1 MMPATV
7 VRSPCIGICLV
18 NDRQICT
25 GCHRTL
31 DEIGRWSI
39 ATSDEKRSILNSV
52 QSRRFAA
59 LADRRT
65 DEEPD

>member
-1 MMPATV
+1 MPATV